1 MGTRLSPCLGFLLLP
16 RSLPT
21 TSLSLT
27 GYLLLV
33 SRCFI
38 FWTRITTSVTKYLI
52 THTSTPES
60 RDPPKTSPISPPA
73 TMASRYLLAS
83 LLPALALAQSTTTVS
98 LWVAGADQ
106 QSLVASVVAVDAT
119 ATTYMVTCPSSV
131 SSDDCGFPSP
141 VALTEGA
148 NFYAAT
154 LTVTEDD
161 ASVAVAER
169 CTKTGSSAVC
179 TDIYTAVGSASAG
192 TVTAL
197 TTLTS
202 TSISTLDPSEI
213 TSMPVVV
220 TAGAEKLN
228 AVSSGAS
235 SAASSATAASA
246 ASSGSA
252 SARSSGASMTTAT
265 ATGSSASASASGS
278 ASGSATGSAAAATH
292 TGAASNV
299 VVSASGLGLAGL
311 LLSIFVL

>member
-1 MGTRLSPCLGFLLLP
+1 MT
-16 RSLPT
+16 
-21 TSLSLT
+21 
-27 GYLLLV
+27 
-33 SRCFI
+33 
-38 FWTRITTSVTKYLI
+38 
-52 THTSTPES
+52 
-60 RDPPKTSPISPPA
+60 
-73 TMASRYLLAS
+73 SRYLLAS

-98 LWVAGADQ
+98 LWVNGADQ

-202 TSISTLDPSEI
+202 TSISTLDSSEI

-235 SAASSATAASA
+235 SAASSAAAVSA

-265 ATGSSASASASGS
+265 ATSASASASGS
-278 ASGSATGSAAAATH
+278 ASGSATGSAAAVTH
-292 TGAASNV
+292 TGAASNI

-311 LLSIFVL
+311 LLSIFAL